1 MAPRELESARRVG
14 FNPRFGV
21 KLAVLWVVESGLPPV
36 SEGGKHFKWLKK
48 TDREG

>member
-1 MAPRELESARRVG
+1 MAPPEPESARRVG
-14 FNPRFGV
+14 FGPCFSV
-21 KLAVLWVVESGLPPV
+21 KLGVLWVVESGLPPV